1 MKRTFSIACA
11 AAVFTAST
19 TFALSAEPIEG
30 TWKTQ
35 SGENAKISKCG
46 SSFCIKLTTGQYTGK
61 QIGKL
66 KGSGAEYKG
75 TVTDPEDDR
84 EYSGNANV
92 SGKSMKLQGCALRVF
107 CQTQTWKK
115 L

>member
-11 AAVFTAST
+11 AALFAAST

-84 EYSGNANV
+84 EYSGNAKV